1 MQVSDY
7 MQTAPI
13 TTTPEE
19 LVSGAYQRMQN
30 ARIRHLPVVAEG
42 NRLIGVITDRDI
54 RKASASDEPHMAEY
68 ELTYLL
74 EKMKIKDIMTPQVI
88 TVRGDTPVAEAG
100 QLFLEHKFGCL
111 PVVGND
117 NTLEGIITVTDLLR
131 GYVEQH
137 DAGHSAP

>member
-7 MQTAPI
+7 MQTASI
-13 TTTPEE
+13 TVTPEE
-19 LVSGAYQRMQN
+19 LVSGAYQRMQS
-30 ARIRHLPVVAEG
+30 ARIRHLPVVAED

-54 RKASASDEPHMAEY
+54 RKAGASDEPHMAAY

-74 EKMKIKDIMTPQVI
+74 EKMTVKDILTPRVI
-88 TVRGDTPVAEAG
+88 TVRGDTSVAEAG

-131 GYVEQH
+131 AYVEQH
-137 DAGHSAP
+137 DADHSAS